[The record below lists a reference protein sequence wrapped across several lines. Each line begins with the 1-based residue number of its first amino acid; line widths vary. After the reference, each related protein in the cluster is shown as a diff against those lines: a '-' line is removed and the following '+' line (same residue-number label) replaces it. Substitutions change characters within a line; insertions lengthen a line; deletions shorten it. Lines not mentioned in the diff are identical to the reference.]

1 MATESFLI
9 FMIDCEPNCG
19 FHNQYMSLLFW
30 YLENLYLLTNS
41 CRTIVCGPIYFF
53 LMVVAMQTTTS
64 YFFPAAQ
71 IWLSEFARN
80 FIVRGNGWV
89 DEQVDG
95 YMKILSICHIFKNI
109 NQVPNLPMNLYLKN
123 GLTVCL

>member
-1 MATESFLI
+1 M
-9 FMIDCEPNCG
+9 
-19 FHNQYMSLLFW
+19 
-30 YLENLYLLTNS
+30 
-41 CRTIVCGPIYFF
+41 CGPINFF
-53 LMVVAMQTTTS
+53 LMVVAMQITTS